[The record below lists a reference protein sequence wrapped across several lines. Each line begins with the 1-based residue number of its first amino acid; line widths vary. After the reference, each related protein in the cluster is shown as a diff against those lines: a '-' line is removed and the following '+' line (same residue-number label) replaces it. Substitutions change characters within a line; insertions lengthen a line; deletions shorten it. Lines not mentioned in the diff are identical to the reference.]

1 MSIPRRQLIAFTF
14 PPGSSFEGQLVGALE
29 RIESGGTMRILD
41 ALFVGRE
48 AGSGELSVASLSAD
62 GQAGAIGRLLS
73 FRLDESARRR
83 ASERLLAG
91 PVGDWARSLA
101 EDLEP
106 GSSVAA
112 VLIEHSWERV
122 LHDAVGRIGGIAQV
136 DSFVES
142 DQLADHLEKIG
153 GAAAPEADPDAG

>member
-62 GQAGAIGRLLS
+62 GQAGAIGTTAQLP
-73 FRLDESARRR
+73 ARRLR
-83 ASERLLAG
+83 APAG
-91 PVGDWARSLA
+91 LGAPA
-101 EDLEP
+101 
-106 GSSVAA
+106 
-112 VLIEHSWERV
+112 
-122 LHDAVGRIGGIAQV
+122 GRAGG
-136 DSFVES
+136 
-142 DQLADHLEKIG
+142 
-153 GAAAPEADPDAG
+153 